1 MKKIMMYV
9 LLALLVIIVVMV
21 MIGLSNPLRKPQEQ
35 IRASMLELT
44 PIGTSMEDVLKV
56 IGSNEKW
63 EMMYANDKNGYSILG
78 GRPSEPSPNETDTI
92 VGKKS
97 IRATIGKYNFDPQ
110 FDKDEILGSILY
122 TFIDRYVSVYWAFDE
137 DSKLIEV
144 SVRKDAAGF

>member
-9 LLALLVIIVVMV
+9 LLALLVIVVVMV

-56 IGSNEKW
+56 IGSNKKW
-63 EMMYANDKNGYSILG
+63 ETMYVNDKNGVSQG
-78 GRPSEPSPNETDTI
+78 EFGK
-92 VGKKS
+92 VGENIGEKS
-97 IRATIGKYNFDPQ
+97 IRVMIGKYNFDPQ

-137 DSKLIEV
+137 DSKLIEI